1 MKCESMT
8 GTMLSRAAAVISA
21 VAHAAPTPEEL
32 AKMAQNPMANLITVP
47 FQNNT
52 NFNVGPLSGT
62 QNVLNIQPVIPVS
75 LNRDWNLI
83 TRTILPVV
91 TQPGFAPDQGSTT
104 GLADI
109 QFSAFASPSNAAG
122 FIWGA
127 GAIVQAPT
135 HSNDRLGNDRWGL
148 GPTAVALHLRPGD
161 PWVYGALANSVR
173 SVGSGDDPSYNNFLL
188 QPFVDYNLPGGLHI
202 ASASVIT
209 ANWKADS
216 NQRWTVPAGRW
227 RRQDLPLR
235 PAASGYAAGRLLQ
248 RGHARQRGRL
258 AGALPDAVHVPEVR
272 TEANERYEV
281 YRLSRG

>member
-1 MKCESMT
+1 MKCESVT
-8 GTMLSRAAAVISA
+8 GIMLSQAAAVISA

-32 AKMAQNPMANLITVP
+32 AKMAQKPMANLITVP

-52 NFNVGPLSGT
+52 NFNVGPQSGT
-62 QNVLNIQPVIPVS
+62 QNVLNTQPVIPVS
-75 LNRDWNLI
+75 LNKDWNLI

-161 PWVYGALANSVR
+161 PWVYGALVNNIWSLSSDKA
-173 SVGSGDDPSYNNFLL
+173 GGAYNNGLL
-188 QPFVDYNLPGGLHI
+188 QPFLNYNFAGGAYLT
-202 ASASVIT
+202 SAPIVT
-209 ANWKADS
+209 ANWEAPS
-216 NQRWTVPAGRW
+216 SQRWTVPVGGGIGKIFHLGK
-227 RRQDLPLR
+227 LPVNTSLQAYYNVVQPDFGANWQLR
-235 PAASGYAAGRLLQ
+235 AQVQLMFPK
-248 RGHARQRGRL
+248 
-258 AGALPDAVHVPEVR
+258 
-272 TEANERYEV
+272 
-281 YRLSRG
+281 